1 MADFHFLRPLWLL
14 LLPVGA
20 WLIWQL
26 LRGRADGGGW
36 RSVVAAELR
45 AHVLA
50 EPEVLRD
57 SRAALGAAL
66 AAWAVAVVALA
77 GPAWERVPVPA
88 FRSDEALVV
97 ALDLSRSM
105 DAGDVEP

>member
-1 MADFHFLRPLWLL
+1 MAELHFLRPLWLP

-26 LRGRADGGGW
+26 LRGRAHGGGW

-45 AHVLA
+45 TYVLA

-57 SRAALGAAL
+57 SRAALIAAV
-66 AAWAVAVVALA
+66 AAWAIAVVALA
-77 GPAWERVPVPA
+77 LGAAVAA
-88 FRSDEALVV
+88 FAAARFEWPRAAAPRGLEH
-97 ALDLSRSM
+97 
-105 DAGDVEP
+105 G